1 MPRLLHHVCARDPV
15 VYYQVVVLMQNNVTS
30 FTTVLI
36 FGIFCP
42 PGLVEVEN
50 GAGIFQDDRLDAFR
64 GAVFKRGNDLGCSY
78 E

>member
-1 MPRLLHHVCARDPV
+1 MACPGLADNHFNEQYFDMFIIFLAVNAIRLA
-15 VYYQVVVLMQNNVTS
+15 
-30 FTTVLI
+30 TVLI

-42 PGLVEVEN
+42 PGLVEIEN